1 MALSTVV
8 TVPISLPADRAQLD
22 PASLDTKKVEPKPV
36 AEKAAP
42 ATTSVEQVKQAV
54 NKINTMVQG
63 FDREVLFSV
72 DHDSGKIVV
81 KVMDTARNVVIRQI
95 PSAQALAISHSLD
108 KLQGLIINQ
117 KA

>member
-1 MALSTVV
+1 MALSTIA
-8 TVPISLPADRAQLD
+8 TVPISPPADRAQLS
-22 PASLDTKKVEPKPV
+22 PAFPDVKKAEPKPV
-36 AEKAAP
+36 EAKPAP

-54 NKINTMVQG
+54 SKINTMVQG

-95 PSAQALAISHSLD
+95 PSAEALAISHSLD

>member
-1 MALSTVV
+1 MALSTVA
-8 TVPISLPADRAQLD
+8 TVPISPPADGAKPN
-22 PASLDTKKVEPKPV
+22 PAFPDAKKTESRPVEAKP
-36 AEKAAP
+36 AP
-42 ATTSVEQVKQAV
+42 ATTTVEQVKQAV
-54 NKINTMVQG
+54 SKINTMVQG
-63 FDREVLFSV
+63 LDREVLFSV

-95 PSAQALAISHSLD
+95 PSAEALAISHSLD

>member
-1 MALSTVV
+1 MALSTVG
-8 TVPISLPADRAQLD
+8 TVPISPSADKAQLS
-22 PASLDTKKVEPKPV
+22 PAFLDTKKAESKPIE
-36 AEKAAP
+36 AKTESAP
-42 ATTSVEQVKQAV
+42 RVEQVKQAV
-54 NKINTMVQG
+54 NKINTIVQG

-95 PSAQALAISHSLD
+95 PSAEALAISHSLD

>member
-1 MALSTVV
+1 MALSNVGIIQTS
-8 TVPISLPADRAQLD
+8 PPADRAQRNPSAPD
-22 PASLDTKKVEPKPV
+22 EKKAEPKPV
-36 AEKAAP
+36 EAKTGHAP
-42 ATTSVEQVKQAV
+42 NTEQVKQAV
-54 NKINTMVQG
+54 DKINAVVQG

-72 DHDSGKIVV
+72 DHDSGKIIV

-95 PSAQALAISHSLD
+95 PSAEAMALSHSLD

>member
-1 MALSTVV
+1 MALSNVGTIQ
-8 TVPISLPADRAQLD
+8 TNPPADRAKLNPTVPD
-22 PASLDTKKVEPKPV
+22 KKKAEPKPV
-36 AEKAAP
+36 EAKTEHTP
-42 ATTSVEQVKQAV
+42 NTEQVKQAV
-54 NKINTMVQG
+54 DKINAVVQG

-95 PSAQALAISHSLD
+95 PSAEAMALSHALD

-117 KA
+117 KV